1 MKTCSC
7 GGSSTFKQREHQ
19 RTITFF
25 FSNWHL
31 EQRLSVPAVFRSFGA
46 QVLEFGE
53 MTVAGLRIPLAA
65 FAILDVLQMRRIS
78 KGSYHKIRICYD
90 LLKNPG
96 DSLKNE
102 HFTWGQNLLG
112 VGPSCT
118 RPRMDS
124 PERCQCIRARRLGW
138 GTAGWWR
145 QQNSLEFTWNSC
157 LISVHWFQAWH
168 EHPDLALF
176 GMGSITRR
184 IMK

>member
-19 RTITFF
+19 RTNHIF

-78 KGSYHKIRICYD
+78 KGSYHKMRICYD
-90 LLKNPG
+90 LLKNHG

-124 PERCQCIRARRLGW
+124 PERCQVHTGKKAWMGDRWLVT
-138 GTAGWWR
+138 TA
-145 QQNSLEFTWNSC
+145 EFTWIHLKLMLNFCS
-157 LISVHWFQAWH
+157 LIPGLAWTSR
-168 EHPDLALF
+168 F
-176 GMGSITRR
+176 SI
-184 IMK
+184 IWHGKHH